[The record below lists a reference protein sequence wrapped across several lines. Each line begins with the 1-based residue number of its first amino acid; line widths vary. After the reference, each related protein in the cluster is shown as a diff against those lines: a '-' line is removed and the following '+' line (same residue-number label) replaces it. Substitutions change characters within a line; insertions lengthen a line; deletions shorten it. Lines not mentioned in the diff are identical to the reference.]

1 MTNEISTISVSKI
14 TRLYCIFIA
23 GEIDIDRITDMPSV
37 TAFKDRLNEVLDL
50 LGCANVARIAASGS
64 RDFGDLI

>member
-23 GEIDIDRITDMPSV
+23 GEIDIDRMTDLPSM
-37 TAFKDRLNEVLDL
+37 TAFKDRLIEVLNL
-50 LGCANVARIAASGS
+50 LGHAGVARIAASGG